1 MAKITADRIWEAIEM
16 VGQDP
21 RTYSGRAMYG
31 KQCVGVTLDRL
42 RDFAEMLVDIARDE
56 IDVASAMARG
66 VRTDDMGRST
76 IYYWP
81 DAGAPSDAV
90 VDVAGRG
97 ADEEDD

>member
-1 MAKITADRIWEAIEM
+1 MATKVTADRIWKAIEAT
-16 VGQDP
+16 GQDP

-31 KQCVGVTLDRL
+31 KQCVGVTLDRFQY
-42 RDFAEMLVDIARDE
+42 FAEMLVDIARDE

-66 VRTDDMGRST
+66 VRTDDIGRAT

-90 VDVAGRG
+90 VR
-97 ADEEDD
+97 